1 MTGTPTTPSRPIIP
15 TSSEC
20 PMSVIATTDAKP
32 DSGKTT
38 TSIRSR
44 GLKKTWRT
52 LNSIGLRW
60 GANVSA
66 SLGDNDAS
74 SLLALDDKSG
84 CAIANILL
92 RQRQMTR
99 HRWPRFW
106 RLVAHRLVLPRVQPG
121 RAGPSERRSLPRD
134 AVSHRPHP
142 RLPRPAGPSPEP
154 GLQARAGVV
163 ALPPRL
169 PIGTGMVR
177 YRTRN
182 LGCPQCVRL
191 GDPLEDGD
199 VGGVDGPCSSEP
211 SRRESDP
218 ALDVRQRLAQPAA
231 CRAGRAVGVADQRDA
246 SGVPWALS
254 LDPQPA
260 LRSEQRQQSQQ
271 RLAFDR
277 DATDG
282 RRKGLAGDVQEDRA
296 ARAGDGREEV
306 VADDDQN
313 IVDIVLA
320 PELFDVGPIGQ
331 AHEPVVLGVLDIV
344 DPGVVGRERAHRHRG
359 RRQLHPI
366 GAKEPAKQREV
377 PDRRCEIALALE
389 DARAALADRRARRSG
404 RPGQSARATR
414 EVYRR
419 SLVRARRAG
428 QGQAGKEGAEGRTA
442 TPEPLW
448 LPHCK

>member
-20 PMSVIATTDAKP
+20 PLSVIATTDAKP

-52 LNSIGLRW
+52 LNSIGLRF
-60 GANVSA
+60 GANSSA
-66 SLGDNDAS
+66 SPADNDAS
-74 SLLALDDKSG
+74 SLLGLDDSSG
-84 CAIANILL
+84 CAIANIPL

-106 RLVAHRLVLPRVQPG
+106 RLFCLGSNPGELGRPTRVLSR
-121 RAGPSERRSLPRD
+121 RTPSHIVPI
-134 AVSHRPHP
+134 
-142 RLPRPAGPSPEP
+142 PAFLAPPSPEP
-154 GLQARAGVV
+154 ALQARAVVV

-246 SGVPWALS
+246 DGVQWALG

-277 DATDG
+277 DATNG
-282 RRKGLAGDVQEDRA
+282 RRKVLAGDVQEDRA

-306 VADDDQN
+306 VADDEQD
-313 IVDIVLA
+313 IVDFVLA
-320 PELFDVGPIGQ
+320 PELFDVGAIGQ
-331 AHEPVVLGVLDIV
+331 AD
-344 DPGVVGRERAHRHRG
+344 
-359 RRQLHPI
+359 
-366 GAKEPAKQREV
+366 
-377 PDRRCEIALALE
+377 
-389 DARAALADRRARRSG
+389 
-404 RPGQSARATR
+404 
-414 EVYRR
+414 
-419 SLVRARRAG
+419 
-428 QGQAGKEGAEGRTA
+428 
-442 TPEPLW
+442 
-448 LPHCK
+448 